1 MEVAA
6 ESEVTLRPMR
16 AQDIAAARELSREQ
30 RWPHRTADWTYMLKH
45 GRGTVAE
52 QDGKVVGTIMCWP
65 YGDDAATLGMVIVSR
80 KCQGHGLGGRLMAAT
95 LDALGGRTVFLNSTV
110 EGFRLYEKLGFRET
124 GKIFQHQGTLSAVP
138 LPELRPNERVRP
150 MGRSDHARIVE
161 LDAAAKGMDR
171 RQLIES
177 LIGRA
182 QGVIL
187 DSNTEV
193 GGFSLFRRFGLG
205 YVIGP
210 TVAAD
215 VSQAKALI
223 SHWLGATL
231 GSFCRIDVPESSG
244 LSEWLDEL
252 GLHRVGQVTTMVR
265 GRPPEPHSEFKLYSL
280 VSQALG

>member
-6 ESEVTLRPMR
+6 ESEVMLRPMR
-16 AQDIAAARELSREQ
+16 AEDVAAARELSREQ

-52 QDGKVVGTIMCWP
+52 QDGKIVGTGMCWP
-65 YGDDAATLGMVIVSR
+65 YGKDAATLGMVIVSPR
-80 KCQGHGLGGRLMAAT
+80 CQGQGLGAKLMAA
-95 LDALGGRTVFLNSTV
+95 ALEGLGDRTVILNSTA

-124 GKIFQHQGTLSAVP
+124 GKVFQHQGTLSAVP

-150 MGRSDHARIVE
+150 MGRSDHAPVVK
-161 LDAAAKGMDR
+161 LDTLAMGMDR

-177 LIGRA
+177 LLGRS

-187 DSNTEV
+187 DSNNEIS
-193 GGFSLFRRFGLG
+193 GFSLFRRFGLG

-223 SHWLGATL
+223 SHWLGANI
-231 GSFCRIDVPESSG
+231 GSFCRIDVPDYSG
-244 LSEWLDEL
+244 LSDWLDEL
-252 GLHRVGQVTTMVR
+252 GLHRVGEVTTMVR
-265 GRPPEPHSEFKLYSL
+265 GSAPNCSSNVKLYSL

>member
-6 ESEVTLRPMR
+6 ESEVMLRPMR
-16 AQDIAAARELSREQ
+16 AEDIAAARELSREQ

-52 QDGKVVGTIMCWP
+52 RDGKVVGTSMCWP
-65 YGDDAATLGMVIVSR
+65 YGKDAATLGMVIVSP
-80 KCQGHGLGGRLMAAT
+80 KCQGQGLGAKLMAAT
-95 LDALGGRTVFLNSTV
+95 LDELGERTVFLNSTK
-110 EGFRLYEKLGFRET
+110 EGFRLYEKFGFREV

-150 MGRSDHARIVE
+150 MGRSDHAWIVE
-161 LDAAAKGMDR
+161 LDEAATGMDR

-187 DSNTEV
+187 DSNNEV
-193 GGFSLFRRFGLG
+193 AGFSLFRRFGLG

-210 TVAAD
+210 TVASD
-215 VSQAKALI
+215 RSQAKALI
-223 SHWLGATL
+223 SHWLGANL

-252 GLHRVGQVTTMVR
+252 GLHRVGQVTTMVK
-265 GRPPEPHSEFKLYSL
+265 GSPPEPHSQFKLYSL